1 MKGGGEERDRRGMFD
16 KKGRIKDERGRKVER
31 NVER

>member
-1 MKGGGEERDRRGMFD
+1 MKGRGEGRDRRGIFD
-16 KKGRIKDERGRKVER
+16 EKGRIKDERGRKVER